1 MTRNKQIV
9 VRELPEGDLEENH
22 FELREGDLPAVGDG
36 EALVRTILISVD
48 AANRAWMQ
56 GPTYRKAVKA
66 GDVMHAY
73 AIGEVVESKDDALKP
88 GDIVAA
94 EASWSEYVTIKAR
107 DAEKLADHRPLSQLM
122 SVFGI
127 AGKTAY
133 HGLMQIG
140 QPKAGNTIVV
150 SAAAGSVGMYVGQI
164 AKALGCRAVGIAGGA
179 EKCAW
184 VTKELGFD
192 TCVDYRGGNLFRE
205 LKAACPDGIDV
216 YFDNVG
222 GGTLETVLFQ
232 MNMKARV
239 VCCGAVSQYNAE
251 SGAGPR
257 NLPGMLV
264 VKRLRMEG
272 FIYFD
277 FAAEDEKALS
287 DLRKWVDE
295 GKIKIVDDIVDG
307 LENAPRA
314 LIGLL
319 AGENRGK
326 RMVRVAPDPA

>member
-1 MTRNKQIV
+1 MTQNRQIV
-9 VRELPEGDLEENH
+9 VRDLPQGDLTEDH
-22 FELREGDLPAVGDG
+22 FELRESEMPSIGAG
-36 EALVRTILISVD
+36 EALVRTILISID

-73 AIGEVVESKDDALKP
+73 CIGEVVESKSDALAS
-88 GDIVAA
+88 GDIVAT
-94 EASWSEYVTIKAR
+94 EANWADYVAVKAD
-107 DAEKLADHRPLSQLM
+107 DAEKLPDYRPLSHLI
-122 SVFGI
+122 SGFGI

-133 HGLMQIG
+133 HGLISVG
-140 QPKAGNTIVV
+140 QPKAGNTVVV

-184 VTKELGFD
+184 VTDELGFD
-192 TCVDYRGGNLFRE
+192 ACVDYRGGNLFRE
-205 LKAACPDGIDV
+205 LKAACPTGIDV

-222 GGTLETVLFQ
+222 GEVLETVLFQ
-232 MNMKARV
+232 MNMKSRV
-239 VCCGAVSQYNAE
+239 VCCGSVSQYNAE
-251 SGAGPR
+251 AATGPR
-257 NLPGMLV
+257 NLPGLLV

-277 FAAEDEKALS
+277 FADQDAKATI
-287 DLRKWVDE
+287 DLRNWVRE

-319 AGENRGK
+319 AGDNRGK
-326 RMVRVAPDPA
+326 RMVRVAPDPT